1 MQQAMRLLLAAA
13 AAAQCSAISAA
24 GKLRSVLRAPGAVVC
39 PGVHDALSTKVFA
52 EAGAQVLFLSGFGAS
67 ACRGEPDAGIITR
80 VEMEDVARQ
89 CVRAAGGVPLIV
101 DGDTG
106 FGGAS
111 NLRRTIRGFAQAGA
125 AAVSIEDQAFPKRCT
140 FAAGTGVRVVDREAA
155 VARVRA
161 ALRARDESR
170 DAGNDV
176 LVIAR
181 TDCRA
186 ALGLDEAIAR
196 CAAFEA
202 LGADIVY
209 GARINT
215 AENLQGKDEYAKL
228 RDEISSSHLM
238 LAQLQHDG
246 MLSPADVASL
256 GFDLSLVGVT
266 ALQAYI
272 ATLQKAATSL
282 VETGTAPNLAPFDE
296 VKRVVGFDDLL
307 AFEEEYETKE

>member
-1 MQQAMRLLLAAA
+1 MGRKRALMRLFLAAV

-24 GKLRSVLRAPGAVVC
+24 GKLRAVLRAPGAVVC

-52 EAGAQVLFLSGFGAS
+52 EAGAQVLFLSGFGVS

-80 VEMEDVARQ
+80 VEMEETARQ

-111 NLRRTIRGFAQAGA
+111 NLRRTVRGFAAAGA

-140 FAAGTGVRVVDREAA
+140 FAAGAGVRVVDRDAA

-161 ALRARDESR
+161 ALRARDEAK
-170 DAGNDV
+170 DAGHDV

-186 ALGLDEAIAR
+186 ALGLEEAIAR

-202 LGADIVY
+202 LGADVVY
-209 GARINT
+209 
-215 AENLQGKDEYAKL
+215 AENLQSKDEYARL
-228 RDEISSSHLM
+228 RDEVSGHLM
-238 LAQLQHDG
+238 LAQLQNDN
-246 MLSPADVASL
+246 MLSLDDVASL

-272 ATLQKAATSL
+272 STLQTTAASL
-282 VETGTAPNLAPFDE
+282 VESGTATDLAPFAE
-296 VKRVVGFDDLL
+296 VKRVVSFDELL
-307 AFEEEYETKE
+307 AFEDKYNCC

>member
-1 MQQAMRLLLAAA
+1 MRLLLAAT
-13 AAAQCSAISAA
+13 AQCSAISAA
-24 GKLRSVLRAPGAVVC
+24 GKLRAVLRAPGAVLC
-39 PGVHDALSTKVFA
+39 PGVHDALATKVFA
-52 EAGAQVLFLSGFGAS
+52 EAGAQVMFLSGFGVS

-80 VEMEDVARQ
+80 VEMEETARQ

-106 FGGAS
+106 YGGAS
-111 NLRRTIRGFAQAGA
+111 NLRRTVRGFAAAGA
-125 AAVSIEDQAFPKRCT
+125 AAISIEDQAFPKRCT
-140 FAAGTGVRVVDREAA
+140 FAAGTGVRVVDRDAA

-161 ALRARDESR
+161 ALRARDEAKE
-170 DAGNDV
+170 AGHDV

-186 ALGLDEAIAR
+186 ALGFEEAIAR

-209 GARINT
+209 
-215 AENLQGKDEYAKL
+215 AENLQGKDEYARL
-228 RDEISSSHLM
+228 RDEVSGSLM
-238 LAQLQHDG
+238 LAQLQNDN
-246 MLSPADVASL
+246 MLSLDDVASL

-272 ATLQKAATSL
+272 ATLQKAAASL
-282 VETGTAPNLAPFDE
+282 VTGGTATNLAPFDE

-307 AFEEEYETKE
+307 AFEDKYNCC

>member
-1 MQQAMRLLLAAA
+1 MSRLHSTIIRLLFAAS

-24 GKLRSVLRAPGAVVC
+24 GKLRNVLRAPGAVVC

-52 EAGAQVLFLSGFGAS
+52 EAGAQALFLSGFGVS

-80 VEMEDVARQ
+80 VEMEEVARQ
-89 CVRAAGGVPLIV
+89 CVRAAGDVPLIV

-111 NLRRTIRGFAQAGA
+111 NLRRTVRSFAAAGA

-140 FAAGTGVRVVDREAA
+140 FAAGTGVRVVDRDAA

-170 DAGNDV
+170 NAGNDV

-196 CAAFEA
+196 CTAFEA

-209 GARINT
+209 
-215 AENLQGKDEYAKL
+215 AENLQGKDEYARL
-228 RDEISSSHLM
+228 RDKISSSHLM
-238 LAQLQHDG
+238 LAQLQNDG

-272 ATLQKAATSL
+272 ATLQNTANSL
-282 VETGTAPNLAPFDE
+282 VTSGTAADLAPFAE
-296 VKRVVGFDDLL
+296 VKRVVGFDELL
-307 AFEEEYETKE
+307 AFEEEWPCD